1 MSLRTRE
8 ILLTIRVPHR
18 FFDMRKLAFVLLLA
32 LSASAAGPSN
42 FPYIYKSGSTT
53 HMRSSDNIEKM
64 VKLSKRWS
72 GDFIWLRK
80 DGQQWLIRDAAVLAT
95 VRAAFAGMHA
105 LEPRLRAAEERRH
118 PYEHKMEAVEKRM
131 DRISDQLGDD
141 DTLTAATRRSLETR
155 LRALEVEFESIER
168 DARGIE
174 REAEALED
182 EMERLEE
189 IAERKFEQLVLRA
202 VAQGRAERVN

>member
-1 MSLRTRE
+1 
-8 ILLTIRVPHR
+8 
-18 FFDMRKLAFVLLLA
+18 MRKLALLLLPLLA
-32 LSASAAGPSN
+32 LSASAAERSN

-72 GDFIWLRK
+72 GDFVWLRK
-80 DGQQWLIRDAAVLAT
+80 DRQEWLIRDASVLAA
-95 VRAAFAGMHA
+95 VRTAFADMHA

-118 PYEHKMEAVEKRM
+118 PYEEKMEVVEKRM

-141 DTLTAATRRSLETR
+141 ETLTAATRRSLETR

-174 REAEALED
+174 REAEALEQ
-182 EMERLEE
+182 EMERLEK
-189 IAERKFEQLVLRA
+189 IAERKFEQIILGA
-202 VAQGRAERVN
+202 VAQGRAERVD